1 MATTSLQ
8 SILIYESHLEIL
20 TNLNEINR
28 VLEWFEKFES
38 NNLAADMVWKV
49 RIALIEGFTNA
60 VRHAHKN
67 KPESTPIIID
77 GLLFSEQLEI
87 RIWDCGEEF
96 DLAKL
101 ISTVEETYPEPE
113 EHDAHWGGTI
123 FRKLSLEHGW
133 TIQYQCLK
141 NLISD
146 RNCLTIQ
153 IPF

>member
-1 MATTSLQ
+1 MANTSFE
-8 SILIYESHLEIL
+8 SILIHESHLEIS

-28 VLEWFEKFES
+28 VLEWFGEFER
-38 NNLAADMVWKV
+38 NNLAADIVWKV

-67 KPESTPIIID
+67 KPESTPIVID

-87 RIWDCGEEF
+87 HIWDCGGEF
-96 DLAKL
+96 DLERL
-101 ISTVEETYPEPE
+101 INTVEETYPNPE
-113 EHDAHWGGTI
+113 EHEAHWGGTI

-141 NLISD
+141 TLVPD
-146 RNCLTIQ
+146 RNCLTIR

>member
-1 MATTSLQ
+1 MSTTSLKPV
-8 SILIYESHLEIL
+8 IIHESHLEIL
-20 TNLNEINR
+20 TNLSEISR
-28 VLEWFEKFES
+28 VLKWFEEFEGKS
-38 NNLAADMVWKV
+38 LPTDTLWKI

-77 GLLFSEQLEI
+77 GVLFSEQLEI
-87 RIWDCGEEF
+87 RIWDCGAEF
-96 DLAKL
+96 DLAAL
-101 ISTVEETYPEPE
+101 INTVHEKYPDPE

-141 NLISD
+141 SSIPD
-146 RNCLTIQ
+146 RNCLTMQ
-153 IPF
+153 IPL